1 MDYMQL
7 TEGELRDALASGR
20 LDPAVPVS
28 APQLDKVC
36 LPDGKLFP
44 LMLVAFSNQNS
55 DLIDVLVDAG
65 AEVNALSPS
74 SKLTALSFAAMGN
87 PNREMTE
94 TLIEYG
100 ADYDHRD
107 GEGRTP
113 LMRASEV
120 GNRQAALALICH
132 VSNIDE
138 RDANG
143 MTSLMIAVDN
153 LNLDIAW
160 DLIDAGANREVSAS
174 DGDSLTALYE
184 RVCLD
189 RGFQPDPEILER
201 LVG

>member
-1 MDYMQL
+1 
-7 TEGELRDALASGR
+7 
-20 LDPAVPVS
+20 
-28 APQLDKVC
+28 
-36 LPDGKLFP
+36 
-44 LMLVAFSNQNS
+44 MLVAFSNQNS